1 MENGF
6 VELENLLTVQ
16 ESYLE
21 NLIKL
26 GLLLENSGQHQ
37 KAFDVYKKGLANAE
51 KAVNTIQGTMLGL
64 LD

>member
-1 MENGF
+1 MDNGF
-6 VELENLLTVQ
+6 VELENLLSVQ

>member
-26 GLLLENSGQHQ
+26 GLLFENSGQHQ
-37 KAFDVYKKGLANAE
+37 KAFDVYKKGLENAE